1 MFARMK
7 ISGFVLAVVAALALC
22 AGCATR
28 PVSYT
33 LTITQSASG
42 QAMIAASNELS
53 KYLMLTRP
61 PVMVKTAMG
70 RNRVQ
75 VGVTNVSQTPLLAT
89 YRVTWLDASGSVLN
103 GLDPKKTIRVIP
115 QDETLLEDVS
125 ISPQAVSYK
134 LFLELPTR

>member
-1 MFARMK
+1 MK
-7 ISGFVLAVVAALALC
+7 ISGFVPAVAAALALC

-42 QAMIAASNELS
+42 QAMITASNELS
-53 KYLMLTRP
+53 EYLMLTRP

-70 RNRVQ
+70 RSRVQ
-75 VGVTNVSQTPLLAT
+75 VGVTNVSQTPLLAN
-89 YRVTWLDASGSVLN
+89 YRVTWQDASGTVLN
-103 GLDPKKTIRVIP
+103 GSDSKKTVRVLP
-115 QDETLLEDVS
+115 QAETLLEDVS

-134 LFLELPTR
+134 LFLDLPTR